1 MNINLE
7 ALSQIPQMMKMI
19 EDMKNIIERKN
30 LEKRWLSTK
39 EVIEYLPFGKDKIY
53 KMIDIEFIEGEH
65 FYRRENKLVFD
76 IQKLDEW
83 VIYSPINNTSKVD
96 TKYIVDDVLSSLA
109 S

>member
-1 MNINLE
+1 MNIDLE

-19 EDMKNIIERKN
+19 EDMKTIIERGN

-39 EVIEYLPFGKDKIY
+39 EVIEYLPFGKDKVY
-53 KMIDIEFIEGEH
+53 KMIDIEFTEGEH

-83 VIYSPINNTSKVD
+83 VIYAPINNTNKVD
-96 TKYIVDDVLSSLA
+96 TKLIIKDVLTSLA